1 MTFSRLLMKT
11 FREAALQSAVHHR
24 NRAKPQNQ
32 VSRRNRNDGAQFA
45 ASAGVY
51 VSSFITRATLPAADD
66 LISMRN
72 YAKILFS
79 ILASVICL
87 TAFAADQPECKKT
100 GKNCPM
106 NDGKACNCGKS
117 CSC

>member
-1 MTFSRLLMKT
+1 MRMK
-11 FREAALQSAVHHR
+11 
-24 NRAKPQNQ
+24 
-32 VSRRNRNDGAQFA
+32 
-45 ASAGVY
+45 
-51 VSSFITRATLPAADD
+51 
-66 LISMRN
+66 N

-79 ILASVICL
+79 VLTAMICAI
-87 TAFAADQPECKKT
+87 AFAADQPACQKT

>member
-1 MTFSRLLMKT
+1 
-11 FREAALQSAVHHR
+11 
-24 NRAKPQNQ
+24 
-32 VSRRNRNDGAQFA
+32 
-45 ASAGVY
+45 
-51 VSSFITRATLPAADD
+51 
-66 LISMRN
+66 MRN